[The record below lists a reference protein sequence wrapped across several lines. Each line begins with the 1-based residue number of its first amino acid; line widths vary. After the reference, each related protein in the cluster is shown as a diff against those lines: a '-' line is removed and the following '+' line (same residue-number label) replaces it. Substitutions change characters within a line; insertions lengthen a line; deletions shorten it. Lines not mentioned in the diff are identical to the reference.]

1 MKTALLID
9 STIRGKDSRT
19 RKLLEAFA
27 DHLSPAYKQDRLILT
42 EEALQ
47 PLTGDFFRSR
57 QELLEEGRLDHPRF
71 RYARQFQ
78 QADLIVIAAPF
89 WDLSFPALLKIY
101 LENISLDG
109 ITFLSTADGL
119 KGNCR
124 AGEMI
129 YLTTRGGFYHDSQDE
144 QASPYLKSLCRMFG
158 IPEFAMVDADG
169 LDVAG
174 YDGEEA
180 LNEGICQA
188 AQLAAS
194 LC

>member
-27 DHLSPAYKQDRLILT
+27 DHLPAAYKQDRLILT
-42 EEALQ
+42 EEDLQ
-47 PLTGDFFRSR
+47 PLTGDFFYSR
-57 QELLEEGRLDHPRF
+57 QELLEEGKLDHPRF

-101 LENISLDG
+101 IENISLDG
-109 ITFLSTADGL
+109 ITFLSTAEGL

-129 YLTTRGGFYHDSQDE
+129 YLTTRGGFYHDSEDE

-158 IPEFAMVDADG
+158 IPKFAMVDADG
-169 LDVAG
+169 LDVAE
-174 YDGEEA
+174 YDSAQA
-180 LNEGICQA
+180 LNEGICRA
-188 AQLAAS
+188 VQLAES